1 MADTIEKL
9 KSVFRENVKKQ
20 RAQVTPD
27 EAEEASNSLWIQL
40 KEETFFKKARRIAAF
55 CSIGTEIDTMPLLAK
70 ILNSSKELY
79 LPKTEQDQNL
89 MEFHSVSDLK
99 KLIPGPFNILEPP
112 AGKILSPKK
121 IDIILV
127 PGLAFDNRGH
137 RLGYGRGYYDRYLNL
152 LKPGCVILG
161 VAYSFQIIDKTP
173 ITDHDIPVNAVLTEK
188 YILLC

>member
-40 KEETFFKKARRIAAF
+40 KEEAFFKKSRRIAAF
-55 CSIGTEIDTMPLLAK
+55 CSTGTEIDTMPLLAK
-70 ILNSSKELY
+70 ILSSGKELY
-79 LPKTEQDQNL
+79 LPKTDPDQIA
-89 MEFHSVSDLK
+89 MEFHSVTDLK
-99 KLIPGPFNILEPP
+99 TLVPGSFKILEPA

-121 IDIILV
+121 IDLILV

-137 RLGYGRGYYDRYLNL
+137 RLGYGQGYYDRYLKL
-152 LKPGCVILG
+152 IGSGCVILG

-173 ITDHDIPVNAVLTEK
+173 ITDRDIPVNAVLTEK